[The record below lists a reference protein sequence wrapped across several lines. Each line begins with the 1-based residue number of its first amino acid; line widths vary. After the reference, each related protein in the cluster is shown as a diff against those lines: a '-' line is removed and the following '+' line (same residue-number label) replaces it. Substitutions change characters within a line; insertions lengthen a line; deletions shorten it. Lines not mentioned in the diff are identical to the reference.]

1 MISAGRPGAGST
13 PREGL
18 AAQTWCLPVP
28 CQNEQVRQLHVT
40 VQGSQRSA
48 RAISH
53 VKGGVKGSE
62 YGKSFEV
69 VVGYMD
75 ETADVVVMAHRNL
88 QRVQ

>member
-1 MISAGRPGAGST
+1 
-13 PREGL
+13 
-18 AAQTWCLPVP
+18 
-28 CQNEQVRQLHVT
+28 
-40 VQGSQRSA
+40 
-48 RAISH
+48 

-62 YGKSFEV
+62 YGKSFEA